1 MIPANK
7 SINIQRKNISKMSEE
22 ENLAWQLVHND
33 PIADQIFDKKRD
45 EISRKKSIQTKY
57 QYRKMLNEIALETSM
72 EMLKLH
78 TSS

>member
-1 MIPANK
+1 VIPANK

-22 ENLAWQLVHND
+22 ENLAWHLVHND